1 MNPERLRV
9 VLLSRAVA
17 PWHGVGGLERHVADM
32 TRHLVRR
39 GVRVTLVTP
48 PPTPQV
54 QGRADDGATLP
65 GLEDAR
71 ADGRFETQFV
81 PYVTFPFAGRRGTTI
96 LDRNTAYPY
105 FGRRAG
111 RLAYRLVEGGGVQIV
126 HGHGAS
132 TLGYAAAR
140 MRDPIGTVPFIFN
153 PHGLEEFGG
162 TDPSR
167 AWLKTLA
174 YRPLRTAVRTC
185 SDAADRVIA
194 TDEVLAPVV
203 RTHLAVREDRLR
215 VIPNAVDLDAIDT
228 LAAAGNASAD
238 DPGIG
243 ACGNGRVPRD
253 GGSVPLLAVGRL
265 EANKGFHVLIEA
277 LSRLSAEP
285 RATAWRLVLV
295 GDGPRRGALEK
306 QAQEADLGDQ
316 IRFVG
321 RLADEAVHGWYAA
334 ATLFVHPT
342 LYEGSSL
349 VTLEAMAHRCAVV
362 ASAAGGIPDKVQ
374 QGVTGWLVPPG
385 DAGALARAIAG
396 ALSNPAR
403 LLAMGEA
410 GRALVER
417 KFSWPAVTERLLD
430 LYAETLA
437 GSQRA
442 QPTGS
447 PASRPAQR

>member
-9 VLLSRAVA
+9 VLLSRAIA

-48 PPTPQV
+48 PPRRQE
-54 QGRADDGATLP
+54 GAGGATALP
-65 GLEDAR
+65 GLDNAV
-71 ADGRFETQFV
+71 ADRRFETRFV
-81 PYVTFPFAGRRGTTI
+81 SYVTFPFAGRRGTTI
-96 LDRNTAYPY
+96 LDRITAYPY

-111 RLAYRLVEGGGVQIV
+111 RLAQRLVEDGGVQIV
-126 HGHGAS
+126 HGLGAS
-132 TLGYAAAR
+132 ALGYARQRAR
-140 MRDPIGTVPFIFN
+140 DRIGTVPFVFN
-153 PHGLEEFGG
+153 PQGLEEFGG

-167 AWLKTLA
+167 ARLKTLA
-174 YRPLRTAVRTC
+174 YWPLRAAVQAC

-203 RTHLAVREDRLR
+203 RTHLGVGDDRLC
-215 VIPNAVDLDAIDT
+215 VIPNAVDLDVIDA
-228 LAAAGNASAD
+228 LVSAGSRNADGSAARGS
-238 DPGIG
+238 
-243 ACGNGRVPRD
+243 GRLRD
-253 GGSVPLLAVGRL
+253 GDSAVLLAVGRL
-265 EANKGFHVLIEA
+265 EANKGFQVLIEA
-277 LSRLSAEP
+277 LARLAAAP
-285 RATAWRLVLV
+285 RAPAWQLVLI
-295 GDGPRRGALEK
+295 GDGPRRGALER
-306 QAQEADLGDQ
+306 QAQEAGLGDR

-349 VTLEAMAHRCAVV
+349 VTLEAMANRCAVV

-385 DAGALARAIAG
+385 DAGALARAIAS
-396 ALSNPAR
+396 ALSNRAR
-403 LLAMGEA
+403 LPAMGEA

-417 KFSWPAVTERLLD
+417 KFSWPAVTARLLD
-430 LYAETLA
+430 LYDEMLVGA
-437 GSQRA
+437 
-442 QPTGS
+442 
-447 PASRPAQR
+447 